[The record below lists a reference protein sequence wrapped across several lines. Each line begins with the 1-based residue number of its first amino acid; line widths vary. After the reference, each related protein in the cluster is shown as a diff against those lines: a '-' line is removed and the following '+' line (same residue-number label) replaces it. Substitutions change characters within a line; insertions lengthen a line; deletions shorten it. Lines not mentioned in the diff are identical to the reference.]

1 MRIALFMGTMGA
13 AATLDGQVQQAV
25 AAEQDGF
32 DGYWIPQIAG
42 ADALTL
48 LALAGQHTS
57 RIEMGTAVVPTFPR
71 HPMALAQQALTT
83 QGAAGGRLVLGIG
96 LSHKPAVEGRWGLK
110 FDSPALHMRQYLTV
124 LRSLVETGSVDF
136 DDTLFRV
143 SGEIQRMSAS
153 PLPICIAALAP
164 MMLRIAGE
172 LADGTITWMAG
183 LKTIETHIVPRI
195 TRAAEAAGRG
205 KAPRVCVGLPICV
218 TDDRKSAF
226 EAASGFFIRYGDLP
240 SYRRMLDV
248 EGVESPAEV
257 AVIGDERAVEA
268 QLRDLAAA
276 GATDFL
282 ASMFPAG
289 DDAEGSV
296 ARTRALLKQLVG
308 KFS

>member
-1 MRIALFMGTMGA
+1 MRIALFMGTTGA
-13 AATLDGQVQQAV
+13 APTLDGQVRQAV

-32 DGYWIPQIAG
+32 DGYWTPQIAG

-57 RIEMGTAVVPTFPR
+57 YIEVGTAVVPTFPR
-71 HPMALAQQALTT
+71 HPMMLAQQALTT
-83 QGAAGGRLVLGIG
+83 QAATSGRLVLGIG

-110 FDSPALHMRQYLTV
+110 FDTPALHMRQYLTV
-124 LRSLVETGSVDF
+124 LRSLVDAGRVDY

-143 SGEIQRMSAS
+143 SGEIQRMSTS

-164 MMLRIAGE
+164 MMLRVAGE

-183 LKTIETHIVPRI
+183 RRTVETHIVPRI
-195 TRAAEAAGRG
+195 SRAAEAAGRS
-205 KAPRVCVGLPICV
+205 APRICVGLPICV
-218 TDDRKSAF
+218 TDDRQSAF
-226 EAASGFFIRYGDLP
+226 EAAAGFFARYGGLP
-240 SYRRMLDV
+240 SYRRMLDI

-257 AVIGDERAVEA
+257 AIVGNERAVEA
-268 QLRDLAAA
+268 QLRSLAAA

-289 DDAEGSV
+289 DDAESSV
-296 ARTRALLKQLVG
+296 ARTRALLKRLVG
-308 KFS
+308 NF

>member
-13 AATLDGQVQQAV
+13 APTLDGQVQQAV

-32 DGYWIPQIAG
+32 DGYWTPQIAG

-48 LALAGQHTS
+48 LALAGQRTS
-57 RIEMGTAVVPTFPR
+57 RIELGTAVVPTFPR
-71 HPMALAQQALTT
+71 HPMMLAQQALTT
-83 QGAAGGRLVLGIG
+83 HSAAGGRLVLGIG

-110 FDSPALHMRQYLTV
+110 FDTPALHMEQYLTV

-143 SGEIQRMSAS
+143 SGEIQRMSTSA
-153 PLPICIAALAP
+153 LPICIAALAP

-183 LKTIETHIVPRI
+183 LRTVETHIVPRI
-195 TRAAEAAGRG
+195 TRAAEAAGRS
-205 KAPRVCVGLPICV
+205 APRICVGLPICV
-218 TDDRKSAF
+218 TDDRQAAF
-226 EAASGFFIRYGDLP
+226 EAAAGFFGRYRDLP
-240 SYRRMLDV
+240 SYRRMLDI

-257 AVIGDERAVEA
+257 AVIGNESHVET
-268 QLRDLAAA
+268 QLGALAAA

-296 ARTRALLKQLVG
+296 ARTRALLKRLVG
-308 KFS
+308 TI